1 MSLTAEGGGVVV
13 KTQVSRETLKAMA
26 DLLGLKFSEQKL
38 EELLPQ
44 VQQTAKEM
52 AGLDLLNLDDV
63 EPAITFK
70 PEKG

>member
-1 MSLTAEGGGVVV
+1 MVES
-13 KTQVSRETLKAMA
+13 QVSRETLKAIA
-26 DLLGLKFSEQKL
+26 NLLGLKFSEQKL

-52 AGLDLLNLDDV
+52 AGLDLLNLDEV
-63 EPAITFK
+63 EPAIIFR

>member
-1 MSLTAEGGGVVV
+1 MAKGGCVVV
-13 KTQVSRETLKAMA
+13 KPQVSKETLKAMA

-38 EELLPQ
+38 KELLPQ
-44 VQQTAKEM
+44 VQQMAKEM